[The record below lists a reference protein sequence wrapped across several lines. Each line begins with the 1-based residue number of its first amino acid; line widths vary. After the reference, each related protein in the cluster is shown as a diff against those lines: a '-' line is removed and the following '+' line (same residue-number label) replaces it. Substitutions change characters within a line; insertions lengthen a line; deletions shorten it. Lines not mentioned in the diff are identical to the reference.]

1 MISISQPEPGPDD
14 ERYPQEG
21 ALDGL
26 LIADFGRVLAAP
38 YATMLLADFGAEV
51 VKVERPGLGDDTRA
65 WGPPWSDGQATYFQG
80 VNRNKRSVTA
90 DLTTEEGLAAAR
102 DLAQRADVVVENFRP
117 DVMGRLG
124 LDYDTLRADNPR
136 LVYCSV
142 TGFGSGE
149 GAALPGYDLLVQA
162 AGGLMS
168 ITGDPGGDPT
178 KVGVALVDVIT
189 GLHAAL
195 GILAAVR
202 HAART
207 GEGQRV
213 EVNLLSSLLSALV
226 NQAQGYVGAG
236 VVPGRMGNRHPSI
249 APYETFQAQ
258 DRPLVLAVGNDR
270 QFAGLCDVLG
280 LPALAQDPRFTTND
294 QRVAHREELCVLL
307 AGRLG
312 TQSADHWFR
321 ALMARGVPCGPINTI
336 EQGFALAAELGLSP
350 VVRVPR
356 TAVGAPEVGQD
367 GTVTSASVA
376 TVANPIRL
384 SRTPA
389 VYRSA
394 PPLLGQDG
402 QAGMGPDTETAR
414 AGERPQAGPGLRS

>member
-1 MISISQPEPGPDD
+1 MSQPEPCPED
-14 ERYPQEG
+14 ERYPHEG

-80 VNRNKRSVTA
+80 VNRNKQSVIA
-90 DLTTEEGLAAAR
+90 DLTTEQGRAAAR

-117 DVMGRLG
+117 GVMDRLG
-124 LDYDTLRADNPR
+124 LDYDTLRAANRR

-142 TGFGSGE
+142 TGFGSGD

-168 ITGDPGGDPT
+168 ITGDPDGEPT
-178 KVGVALVDVIT
+178 KVGVALVDVVT

-213 EVNLLSSLLSALV
+213 EVNLLSSLLSALA
-226 NQAQGYVGAG
+226 NQAQGYVEAG
-236 VVPGRMGNRHPSI
+236 VVPERMGNRHPSI

-258 DRPLVLAVGNDR
+258 DRLLVLAVGNDR
-270 QFAGLCDVLG
+270 QFVALCDVLG
-280 LPALAQDPRFTTND
+280 MPAVAQDPRFATNE
-294 QRVAHREELCVLL
+294 QRVAHREELRVLL
-307 AGRLG
+307 TGRLS

-350 VVRVPR
+350 VARVPR

-394 PPLLGQDG
+394 PPLLGQNG
-402 QAGMGPDTETAR
+402 EAGIGPDTEAPG
-414 AGERPQAGPGLRS
+414 AGVGAQAGPGVRS